1 MMTVGSFSHYQ
12 DTEKEMLSSTARYG
26 FQFLFRNSVL
36 KRFWIVKSKNR
47 SSGGISLIPC
57 T

>member
-1 MMTVGSFSHYQ
+1 MV
-12 DTEKEMLSSTARYG
+12 SSTARYG
-26 FQFLFRNSVL
+26 FQFLFLNSLL
-36 KRFWIVKSKNR
+36 KRFWIAKSKNR

>member
-1 MMTVGSFSHYQ
+1 MTLGSFPRYHHA
-12 DTEKEMLSSTARYG
+12 EKEMVSVTARYG
-26 FQFLFRNSVL
+26 FQFLFLNSVL
-36 KRFWIVKSKNR
+36 KRFWIAKSKNR